1 MQMQTI
7 AVQSDRLQK
16 TTRLDGVIII
26 LLFSLGLYFPS
37 SIGTHISKVLLGIFD
52 LLCLTF
58 FVILLA
64 RSKHTASFPACAS
77 LLSVVPLLLVF
88 TYTSGLHTY
97 TYGTVA
103 VCTLL
108 AFLYMT
114 NLAEIRLP
122 NWFYYLYIF
131 INILNIGL
139 CVGVLTGS
147 SSVGEFLTAHY
158 SVFHDELVP
167 TMVMFRK
174 PVLTFGTHSLAG
186 FFLYLFFYVNLQTYR
201 LKGGKLFL
209 SFALCYLFLT
219 LSLLSVTGIILGL
232 VGMVQI
238 FYYLGSSI
246 RHRWLWISGIAVSIC
261 MIATF
266 DRHDVVAAT
275 WIDIAGSGKAILMSQ
290 VNGFL
295 GRIRPDGTMYYAIQ
309 YLKAYTFAPV
319 GASERE
325 GLMFVDSGWIDYLIR
340 GSVIFLV
347 WAYGGLFFFLKR
359 SLLAKSDLYWL
370 FGLIVAFE
378 SGFSSLSVTRTV
390 YLIPFFV
397 VYMNALRQSPM
408 GARRRI

>member
-7 AVQSDRLQK
+7 AVQSDRPQK

-26 LLFSLGLYFPS
+26 LLFSLGLYLPS
-37 SIGTHISKVLLGIFD
+37 SIGAHISKVLLGIFD

-64 RSKHTASFPACAS
+64 RSKHTASFTACAS

-246 RHRWLWISGIAVSIC
+246 RHRWLWFSGIAVSIC
-261 MIATF
+261 IIATF
-266 DRHDVVAAT
+266 DP
-275 WIDIAGSGKAILMSQ
+275 S
-290 VNGFL
+290 
-295 GRIRPDGTMYYAIQ
+295 
-309 YLKAYTFAPV
+309 
-319 GASERE
+319 
-325 GLMFVDSGWIDYLIR
+325 
-340 GSVIFLV
+340 
-347 WAYGGLFFFLKR
+347 
-359 SLLAKSDLYWL
+359 
-370 FGLIVAFE
+370 
-378 SGFSSLSVTRTV
+378 
-390 YLIPFFV
+390 
-397 VYMNALRQSPM
+397 
-408 GARRRI
+408 